1 MNQSRVTTPW
11 ECPYDD
17 ELDAAFAAKMT
28 AMLKQVVDDHVAN
41 PDRPEER
48 HAILMADADSPWGR
62 RLFARIDRRAPD
74 LQSARPWSPGARRT
88 LRAKVIFESFAFS
101 LLVDPELLGLHAAT
115 RDGLDLLAGL
125 ALEPQ
130 VVWVI
135 DAGLARLSLN
145 QTALIRGKMRW
156 DRTFILAGE

>member
-1 MNQSRVTTPW
+1 
-11 ECPYDD
+11 
-17 ELDAAFAAKMT
+17 MT

-74 LQSARPWSPGARRT
+74 VQSARSRSPGDKRT
-88 LRAKVIFESFAFS
+88 VRSKVIFESLAFS
-101 LLVDPELLGLHAAT
+101 LLVDPELLGLPAAT
-115 RDGLDLLAGL
+115 RDGLELLAGL
-125 ALEPQ
+125 AQEPH

-135 DAGLARLSLN
+135 DAGLARLTLN
-145 QTALIRGKMRW
+145 RTALIRGKLRW
-156 DRTFILAGE
+156 DLTCILARE